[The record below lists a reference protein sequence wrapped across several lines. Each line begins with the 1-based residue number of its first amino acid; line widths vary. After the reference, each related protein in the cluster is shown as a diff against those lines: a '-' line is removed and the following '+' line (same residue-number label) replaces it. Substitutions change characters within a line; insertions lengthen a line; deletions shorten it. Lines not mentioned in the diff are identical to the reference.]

1 MKSGIMQV
9 HVPGRY
15 EGTERRRGLRV
26 HADVG
31 ATMRPLLPTVLERI
45 EVRVLDESEG
55 GLKLLT
61 PGFLTP
67 GSTVQIHLDQ
77 KFILGEVRHC
87 TPMGNEFCVGVRF
100 IDSVDDQ
107 LVR

>member
-61 PGFLTP
+61 PGFLTLEAR
-67 GSTVQIHLDQ
+67 SRSIWIRSLFLERFATARRWATNSVW
-77 KFILGEVRHC
+77 
-87 TPMGNEFCVGVRF
+87 EF
-100 IDSVDDQ
+100 DS
-107 LVR
+107 